1 MGIDFLVLFGSIVVD
16 TIDIVGM
23 GKMATQLIPKER
35 VHIYRLGGG
44 LPPHTRPNEPTHTQ
58 PKS

>member
-23 GKMATQLIPKER
+23 GKMATQLIAKER
-35 VHIYRLGGG
+35 AHTDRLGGAPPP
-44 LPPHTRPNEPTHTQ
+44 PPHTHTHKAQ
-58 PKS
+58 

>member
-1 MGIDFLVLFGSIVVD
+1 MGIDFLVLFAFIVVD

-44 LPPHTRPNEPTHTQ
+44 LPPPHKAQ
-58 PKS
+58 